1 MCSTWN
7 LKSLVTFSFQRYDHL
22 LRWPRRRHYFRGLR
36 QIETQRRDRG
46 LKLWTPDFCRLL
58 FFWSNWWLSV
68 TVPDLPKA
76 PTPLSSL
83 SSVTKLGI
91 RNRTIVVF
99 KRKPCLRFCCVFFQS
114 RWWRWTKRICQNF
127 YFCGLEGVFVSVLD
141 DFDTNSGDNFDRV
154 FRCWFKFKCWL
165 KR

>member
-1 MCSTWN
+1 MQW
-7 LKSLVTFSFQRYDHL
+7 LKKSCYFFFPEIRPLATLTKTTTLFSRTSPDWDSKERPRLKAFDPGFLPTLIFLVKL
-22 LRWPRRRHYFRGLR
+22 M
-36 QIETQRRDRG
+36 IECNGTR
-46 LKLWTPDFCRLL
+46 
-58 FFWSNWWLSV
+58 
-68 TVPDLPKA
+68 
-76 PTPLSSL
+76 PTEGPHPLSSL

-114 RWWRWTKRICQNF
+114 RWRRWTKRICQNF

-141 DFDTNSGDNFDRV
+141 DFDTNSGDDFDRV